1 MSQSGPNE
9 VIVEKGGP
17 LGRGQD
23 PLSLPVAPSLDGAV
37 RGRTASLLTE
47 IEAIFLE
54 ELNIAVPSSSAD
66 LFAAGIL
73 DSMGLVQLLL
83 QLEERFGLRL
93 PIEDLELDSF
103 RTLQKITEVVAGQ
116 EKSRGGQ

>member
-9 VIVEKGGP
+9 VIVETRGP
-17 LGRGQD
+17 LGRGPD

-37 RGRTASLLTE
+37 SGRTASLSTE

-73 DSMGLVQLLL
+73 DSMGIVQLLL

-103 RTLQKITEVVAGQ
+103 RTLQKITEFVAGQ
-116 EKSRGGQ
+116 ERSRGGQ